1 MGERSYELQEKS
13 RSLLW
18 ACFRAD
24 GERKALSPAAL
35 CLDAQKSHLGY
46 IYSLCFIS

>member
-1 MGERSYELQEKS
+1 MGERSYELQGKS